1 MPAWIADTNCWILA
15 NDDGMALL
23 VDAPPEPE
31 QIGLLLR
38 ERGLAVC
45 AVLLTHGH
53 IDHMGGSAELS
64 ESNGASVFVHPDD
77 EFLVHDPVSQL
88 QSIFGM
94 TPSGRFEAPKSL
106 SPLRDTQMLSVAGF
120 EMEVRH
126 TPGHTP
132 GHCCFYVEDEGILFS
147 GDQLFAGSV
156 GRTDFPYG
164 SHADLMASMKS
175 KVLVLPDET
184 DVLPGHGPA
193 TTIGKERVSNPF
205 LV

>member
-1 MPAWIADTNCWILA
+1 
-15 NDDGMALL
+15 MALL

-38 ERGLAVC
+38 ERGLAVG

-64 ESNGASVFVHPDD
+64 ESSGASVFVHPDD